1 LLISNSDPAPKRRVV
16 QRKSHGKA
24 DARGLTGAELAEQ
37 AMVSR
42 ERAERAVLKE
52 EEEEEEGGEDDL

>member
-1 LLISNSDPAPKRRVV
+1 LSIGNPDPAFKRRVV

-37 AMVSR
+37 AMVVR
-42 ERAERAVLKE
+42 ERAERPALE
-52 EEEEEEGGEDDL
+52 EEEEDGL

>member
-1 LLISNSDPAPKRRVV
+1 VV

-37 AMVSR
+37 AMVVR
-42 ERAERAVLKE
+42 ERAERAALE
-52 EEEEEEGGEDDL
+52 EEEEEEEDGLQIIPNTPPRVAGES

>member
-1 LLISNSDPAPKRRVV
+1 LFIGNPNPTLKRRVL

-37 AMVSR
+37 AMVAR
-42 ERAERAVLKE
+42 ERAERAALEK
-52 EEEEEEGGEDDL
+52 EDDL